1 VRPLKSLISIEEA
14 KRLIDSHVV
23 PIDRAEEVPLLDAM
37 GRVSKGVVRSR
48 IDIPPFHRAAMDG
61 YAVRAKDTFGA
72 SRHVPVK
79 LPLQARLHAGE
90 APREPV
96 REGACIEIATGA
108 VLPEGADAV
117 VMVEYTSLEGDAV
130 HITRPVYPGENVS
143 RAGTD
148 MKAGA
153 VILEDGM
160 VLGSARIGSVAAS
173 GFERVLVYA
182 KPRVVVISTG
192 DEVVRPPGPLGAGQ
206 IYDVNSFTT
215 AALLAQNGAEV
226 VLRGPCPDETEVIAG
241 CLAEPG
247 ADMFIFTGGS
257 SVGERDVLIDALEA
271 HGEIIFHGIA
281 VKPGKPTLFAKAG
294 RQLVFGM
301 PGYPTSCLS
310 NGYMLLA
317 PAVRKMARLPE
328 PVKKTV
334 RFPLGQ
340 RIVSTTGRHQFFTVA
355 IRNGL
360 ALEAFKESGAITSM
374 SMADGYIEIPS
385 NVDLLEKGEMVDV
398 VLF

>member
-1 VRPLKSLISIEEA
+1 
-14 KRLIDSHVV
+14 
-23 PIDRAEEVPLLDAM
+23 
-37 GRVSKGVVRSR
+37 
-48 IDIPPFHRAAMDG
+48 
-61 YAVRAKDTFGA
+61 
-72 SRHVPVK
+72 
-79 LPLQARLHAGE
+79 
-90 APREPV
+90 
-96 REGACIEIATGA
+96 
-108 VLPEGADAV
+108 
-117 VMVEYTSLEGDAV
+117 
-130 HITRPVYPGENVS
+130 
-143 RAGTD
+143 

-160 VLGSARIGSVAAS
+160 VLGSARIGSLAAS